1 MTYNVLHDTVPRYFG
16 PLNRVADLP
25 GRRALRSASASTSCL
40 VVPSFRLST
49 IGRRTFNVSAPQIW
63 NALPEDVV
71 SAALLSIFRQRLKT
85 FLFQQSYPD
94 CVIWLCI
101 WYHSGPWSEFTYL

>member
-1 MTYNVLHDTVPRYFG
+1 MCPLKMPLQGRAEPHLIHGSLDTHESVVHMTYNVLHDTVPRYFG

-49 IGRRTFNVSAPQIW
+49 IGRRTFNVSAPQI
-63 NALPEDVV
+63 
-71 SAALLSIFRQRLKT
+71 
-85 FLFQQSYPD
+85 
-94 CVIWLCI
+94 
-101 WYHSGPWSEFTYL
+101 